1 MNLECSYWC
10 SFGLMLTSIQ
20 LYLNA
25 KMSILV
31 AVVSY
36 DNKKPNQLNF
46 ILRYS
51 SNNFDHETRSV
62 SWLIKYNELYV
73 CTGNNWQQP
82 VVDEDKEVKTI
93 NG

>member
-31 AVVSY
+31 AVVSD
-36 DNKKPNQLNF
+36 DNKKAKPIKFYTSIF
-46 ILRYS
+46 I
-51 SNNFDHETRSV
+51 
-62 SWLIKYNELYV
+62 K
-73 CTGNNWQQP
+73 
-82 VVDEDKEVKTI
+82 
-93 NG
+93 

>member
-20 LYLNA
+20 LYFNA
-25 KMSILV
+25 NMSIFV

-46 ILRYS
+46 IPRYS

-62 SWLIKYNELYV
+62 SLLIKYNELYV
-73 CTGNNWQQP
+73 STGNNW
-82 VVDEDKEVKTI
+82 
-93 NG
+93 

>member
-20 LYLNA
+20 LY

-46 ILRYS
+46 ILPYS

-62 SWLIKYNELYV
+62 SWLIKYNEL
-73 CTGNNWQQP
+73 
-82 VVDEDKEVKTI
+82 
-93 NG
+93 

>member
-20 LYLNA
+20 LY

-51 SNNFDHETRSV
+51 SNNFDHETKSV

-73 CTGNNWQQP
+73 STGYNW
-82 VVDEDKEVKTI
+82 
-93 NG
+93 

>member
-46 ILRYS
+46 RLRYS
-51 SNNFDHETRSV
+51 SNNFDHETRL
-62 SWLIKYNELYV
+62 LIKYNELYV
-73 CTGNNWQQP
+73 CTGNNW
-82 VVDEDKEVKTI
+82 
-93 NG
+93 

>member
-31 AVVSY
+31 AVVSD

-46 ILRYS
+46 RLRYS
-51 SNNFDHETRSV
+51 SNNFDHETQSV

-73 CTGNNWQQP
+73 CTGNNW
-82 VVDEDKEVKTI
+82 
-93 NG
+93 

>member
-10 SFGLMLTSIQ
+10 SFGLMHTSIQ

-31 AVVSY
+31 AVVSD

-73 CTGNNWQQP
+73 FTGNNW
-82 VVDEDKEVKTI
+82 
-93 NG
+93 